1 MNASRKTLG
10 RGLGDLMVEVSQGE
24 KPLSASS
31 DRAFLQL
38 PVEGVSEDWNGNG
51 TAQSKDAP
59 PDTLLQSLRTH
70 GVLQPILARKQER
83 GYVVIDGRK
92 RLRAAR
98 ELGMKT
104 IPALILN
111 NPEADATILA
121 AEANRRPEE
130 IQPIPAPAATQP
142 ECAPGTLPAAGSSEC
157 VPAPAMVR
165 HTDWR
170 IRILFAS
177 AIMAALLFGIAGTL
191 WFINAV
197 PTPWDDNAPVERS
210 PRGVGSASPKTAAA
224 GVPDKAV
231 VPSVAPLELAPR
243 TPGWAIKLA
252 VNGVRVIQTNAAVA
266 ITFDRPVF
274 TRYVALAPEAGAVLD
289 NLAAALN
296 ASGASLQVRVC
307 GHTDDAPVRA
317 GGPYRDNYAVG
328 LARAVEVVEYLRHEG
343 GLTNAEFTAVS
354 AGESD
359 PPYAND
365 SVEGRLKNRTVTME
379 VAEKSERP

>member
-38 PVEGVSEDWNGNG
+38 PIEGIYEDGSA
-51 TAQSKDAP
+51 TLQTKDAP
-59 PDTLLQSLRTH
+59 PETLLQSLRTH

-111 NPEADATILA
+111 NLEADATLLA
-121 AEANRRPEE
+121 AEANRRPVE
-130 IQPIPAPAATQP
+130 IQPIPVPAATQP
-142 ECAPGTLPAAGSSEC
+142 ERDIGALPAAGRNEG
-157 VPAPAMVR
+157 VPAPALVR
-165 HTDWR
+165 QSEWR
-170 IRILFAS
+170 ILIVFA
-177 AIMAALLFGIAGTL
+177 AATVAALLFGIAGTL
-191 WFINAV
+191 WFMNVV
-197 PTPWDDNAPVERS
+197 PTPSADHAAVERV

-224 GVPDKAV
+224 GAPDKAV
-231 VPSVAPLELAPR
+231 VPSVAPLAPE
-243 TPGWAIKLA
+243 PGAPPEWANKLA
-252 VNGVRVIQTNAAVA
+252 VNGARVIQTNAAVA

-274 TRYVALAPEAGAVLD
+274 TRYVALAPEAGEVLD
-289 NLAAALN
+289 ELAAALN
-296 ASGASLQVRVC
+296 ASGASLRVRVC

-343 GLTNAEFTAVS
+343 GLTNAEFAAFS

-359 PPYAND
+359 PPYSND
-365 SVEGRLKNRTVTME
+365 SPEGRLKNRTVTME
-379 VAEKSERP
+379 VAERSERP